1 MDEKELMEILIRD
14 NPEFKRAY
22 EEHRMCKK
30 SLEALNSKP
39 FLSEAEQIEEKEL
52 KKKKLTL
59 KDSMYRMM
67 LEYRKTH

>member
-14 NPEFKRAY
+14 NPEFNRVY
-22 EEHRMCKK
+22 GEHQMCKK
-30 SLEALNSKP
+30 ALEDLNAKP
-39 FLSEAEQIEEKEL
+39 FLTEAEQIEEKEL